1 MVGRFLGK
9 VSALALAVMMGT
21 ACETVPTVASGPGVP
36 LWKVGL
42 FERGPLEASFMTEDA
57 HRIAAPNGFISFCIR
72 NPGQCV
78 APADQ
83 AQTVQLDQHLW
94 QMLVDV
100 NEKVNREV
108 TNEDDKTHFGRAE
121 YWTIAT
127 DGYGDCEDFAL
138 TKRKQLIDAGLPEK
152 ALRVAIVKTWR
163 GELHAVLTVA
173 TDHGDYV
180 LDSRTWDILPWDRAE
195 YVWISRQDANDPMGW
210 VSLQS
215 GRFSFRLAAAG
226 SR

>member
-1 MVGRFLGK
+1 MRDRSYGRERPRRTALEGWP
-9 VSALALAVMMGT
+9 VRAGSAGSVIHDRRRT
-21 ACETVPTVASGPGVP
+21 QDSGAQRLHIVLHPQS
-36 LWKVGL
+36 
-42 FERGPLEASFMTEDA
+42 RTM
-57 HRIAAPNGFISFCIR
+57 R
-72 NPGQCV
+72 

-180 LDSRTWDILPWDRAE
+180 LDSR
-195 YVWISRQDANDPMGW
+195 
-210 VSLQS
+210 
-215 GRFSFRLAAAG
+215 
-226 SR
+226 